1 VFIREL
7 ISNSSNALEKLRY
20 KQMADGDIEDSDLPL
35 EIDIAGDETKK
46 TITIQVY
53 HLSKVINIRYFLV
66 LVEHYSQCSIDT
78 APSLFLVRNNLSWF
92 SWKGLST
99 NLRSK
104 EIKIQRAFINNMDN
118 VLLGVYRNLMKL

>member
-7 ISNSSNALEKLRY
+7 ISNSSDALEKLRY

-53 HLSKVINIRYFLV
+53 HLLKVVNIRYFLV
-66 LVEHYSQCSIDT
+66 LVEHYSQCNMRT
-78 APSLFLVRNNLSWF
+78 L
-92 SWKGLST
+92 T
-99 NLRSK
+99 NP
-104 EIKIQRAFINNMDN
+104 
-118 VLLGVYRNLMKL
+118 